1 MNGKVAAWD
10 LNIAAG
16 GQQGMTYIYEWPA
29 GTSSSTTGKLSSSIP
44 KISNASTPLVSS
56 KEAGLPYGLF
66 VIGGFLAAGGF
77 IYARFIK

>member
-1 MNGKVAAWD
+1 
-10 LNIAAG
+10 
-16 GQQGMTYIYEWPA
+16 MTYIYEWPA
-29 GTSSSTTGKLSSSIP
+29 GTSSSTTGKLYSSIP